1 MSSPIPA
8 CDYNC
13 FYATTTT
20 LHTFATRH
28 TLVELAQ
35 CITANISAPSR
46 SLGSLRH
53 DSRKVRPHAH
63 REHGASPNSVRIRS
77 RVIITRAHG
86 SRCELTRLGPCMQ
99 PELPPLGLG
108 PAHGRQGGPARAAL
122 QPPLWSPGERR
133 SRVET
138 SDLSL
143 QCRATTSPENV
154 RAVLSGGGADGG

>member
-63 REHGASPNSVRIRS
+63 REHGASPNSVKGDHYASS
-77 RVIITRAHG
+77 RVQMRADTARTVYAARITSPGLGASAWAAGGTGAGRPPAPFVVARRA
-86 SRCELTRLGPCMQ
+86 SLTRRDQ
-99 PELPPLGLG
+99 RPL
-108 PAHGRQGGPARAAL
+108 ASVQ
-122 QPPLWSPGERR
+122 SND
-133 SRVET
+133 VT
-138 SDLSL
+138 
-143 QCRATTSPENV
+143 
-154 RAVLSGGGADGG
+154 